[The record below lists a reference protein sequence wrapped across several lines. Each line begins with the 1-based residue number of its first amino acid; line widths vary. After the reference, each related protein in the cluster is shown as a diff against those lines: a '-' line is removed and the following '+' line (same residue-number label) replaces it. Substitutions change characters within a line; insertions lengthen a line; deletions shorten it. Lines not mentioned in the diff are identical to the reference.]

1 MEYKSVK
8 GFTGLGQLGVLF
20 VFLGAGFILTMVVQ
34 IAIGMAVTPAGT
46 SFEEMTRTL
55 QDTLMKPENIGA
67 LRLSQVLGTFT
78 FFFLSALGYSLV
90 TNGKSMFWLGFNRY
104 FNIRQ
109 IVIAFGIIY
118 AANICAGPLAD
129 LTKKFLVNYPSINSM
144 AKTMEDAYNTQVL
157 AMSNL
162 KSWPEFIMA
171 LFIIAF
177 FPAMFEEVLFR
188 GALQNL
194 LVKWWKKP
202 LIAIIVSSLIF
213 SLIHMSIYLFLSRVV
228 LGFALGMIYH
238 KGKNIWVNI
247 IAHFLNNAL
256 GLTMLFYM
264 SMQKQKLDVTKLD
277 PKVAWYVGIFG
288 VVLLVVLFAVFER
301 ASRKEVEKI
310 SAKERIMENDDPI
323 ATLGENINPN

>member
-34 IAIGMAVTPAGT
+34 MIIGMYVTPAGT
-46 SFEEMTRTL
+46 SFEQMTQTL
-55 QDTLMKPENIGA
+55 QATMMKPENIGA

-90 TNGKSMFWLGFNRY
+90 TNGKSLFWLGFSKY
-104 FNIRQ
+104 FNIGQ
-109 IVIAFGIIY
+109 VLIAFGIIY
-118 AANICAGPLAD
+118 AASMCASPLAVF
-129 LTKKFLVNYPSINSM
+129 TKNVLAHYPSLNSM
-144 AKTMEDAYNTQVL
+144 AKTMEDAYNAQVL

-162 KSWPEFIMA
+162 KSWPEFVMA

-202 LIAIIVSSLIF
+202 LIAILVTSVIF
-213 SLIHMSIYLFLSRVV
+213 SIIHMSIYLFLSRVV
-228 LGFALGMIYH
+228 LSLALGMIYH

-247 IAHFLNNAL
+247 IAHFINNAL
-256 GLTMLFYM
+256 GLAMLFYM
-264 SMQKQKLDVTKLD
+264 SMQKQKLDVSKLE
-277 PKVAWYVGIFG
+277 PKVAWYVGLFG
-288 VVLLVVLFAVFER
+288 VGLLVLFYALFER
-301 ASRKEVEKI
+301 VSKNEVAKI
-310 SAKERIMENDDPI
+310 EARENILQHDDPI
-323 ATLGENINPN
+323 ATLGKNVNPN